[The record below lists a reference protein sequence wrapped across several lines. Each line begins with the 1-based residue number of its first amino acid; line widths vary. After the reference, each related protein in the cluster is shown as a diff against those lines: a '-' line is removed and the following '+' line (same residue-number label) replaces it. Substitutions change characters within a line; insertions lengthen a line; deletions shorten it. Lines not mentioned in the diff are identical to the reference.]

1 MFSLHEDNRPLRL
14 ALWTAVIAVAVAL
27 DQYTKYLA
35 VAMLKPIGSYPLWQD
50 VFHLTYVENTGAAFG
65 ILRDRRWIFMVLSAV
80 AVVAIIVYLIVKGS
94 QTPIFAGIALSLIA
108 AGGIGN
114 MIDRIKVG
122 YVVDFFDFTLIDF
135 AVFNVAD
142 SCVTVGSVL
151 MILYMIVS
159 EIKAA
164 KERETEMQA
173 DNKQP

>member
-1 MFSLHEDNRPLRL
+1 MFSLQEDNRPLKL
-14 ALWTAVIAVAVAL
+14 SLWAAIIAVMVAL

-35 VAMLKPIGSYPLWQD
+35 VAMLKPIGSYPLLKD

-65 ILRDRRWIFMVLSAV
+65 ILRDRRWIFMVLSAI
-80 AVVAIIVYLIVKGS
+80 AVIAIFVYLIVKCS
-94 QTPIFAGIALSLIA
+94 QTPLFAGIALSLIA

-151 MILYMIVS
+151 MIIYMIVS
-159 EIKAA
+159 EIKAVKDRKA
-164 KERETEMQA
+164 GIPV
-173 DNKQP
+173 DDKQ

>member
-1 MFSLHEDNRPLRL
+1 MFSLHEDNRPLKL
-14 ALWTAVIAVAVAL
+14 ALWAAVIAAAVAL

-80 AVVAIIVYLIVKGS
+80 AVVAIIVYLIVKSS

-151 MILYMIVS
+151 MILYMIAT

-173 DNKQP
+173 DNKQS